1 MNASEIMWSYF
12 HPLEKFQ
19 LFLVKSSAVFFLE
32 IKKVLSNFS
41 YIFLMEKNTIVVCT
55 FKKGT
60 VLGTHRVHKWGL
72 ASVLSIYL
80 YLERLLVRIQ

>member
-19 LFLVKSSAVFFLE
+19 LFLVKSSAFLLE
-32 IKKVLSNFS
+32 SVLSNFS
-41 YIFLMEKNTIVVCT
+41 YIFLMEKIPL
-55 FKKGT
+55 FLKGT
-60 VLGTHRVHKWGL
+60 ILGTHRVHKVGL
-72 ASVLSIYL
+72 ATVLSIYL